1 MSELCRVTR
10 NLNPRLELKY
20 GCNPNQKPAAVYMD
34 DGRAL
39 PFEVLNG
46 RPGYINFCDAL
57 NAWQL
62 VKELR
67 AALGL
72 PAAASFKHVSPAGAA
87 VYVELD
93 ETLKRVYECENQDL
107 SPLAAAYVRARGADP
122 MCSFGDYIALS
133 DKVDVPAARLIAGVI
148 SDGIIAPAYETEALE
163 ILSGKKSG
171 AYPVL
176 RIDPAYEPPEMECRD
191 LFGVTLVQRRNDVA
205 IDRSVVSNVVTRN
218 KSIPETAIRDLI
230 VTTIAVKYTQSNSVG
245 YGLDGQIIGL
255 GAGQQSRVDCVK
267 LAGRKVETWYLRRH
281 PKALGLRFKAA
292 VKRQDK
298 VNARVRYIEG
308 DMTAAEKK
316 AWAELFEKL
325 PPALTPEDKDEF
337 MKTLEG
343 VSLSSDAFFPFRD
356 NIDQASR
363 RGVQYIVQTGGSTRD
378 EEVIAA
384 ADEYG
389 MAMALSG
396 IRLFHH

>member
-163 ILSGKKSG
+163 ILSGKKRAPTRSC
-171 AYPVL
+171 ASIPPTSRL
-176 RIDPAYEPPEMECRD
+176 RWNA
-191 LFGVTLVQRRNDVA
+191 A
-205 IDRSVVSNVVTRN
+205 ICSALRWSNV
-218 KSIPETAIRDLI
+218 A
-230 VTTIAVKYTQSNSVG
+230 TT
-245 YGLDGQIIGL
+245 
-255 GAGQQSRVDCVK
+255 SRSTV
-267 LAGRKVETWYLRRH
+267 
-281 PKALGLRFKAA
+281 P
-292 VKRQDK
+292 
-298 VNARVRYIEG
+298 
-308 DMTAAEKK
+308 
-316 AWAELFEKL
+316 
-325 PPALTPEDKDEF
+325 
-337 MKTLEG
+337 
-343 VSLSSDAFFPFRD
+343 SSAT
-356 NIDQASR
+356 S
-363 RGVQYIVQTGGSTRD
+363 
-378 EEVIAA
+378 
-384 ADEYG
+384 
-389 MAMALSG
+389 
-396 IRLFHH
+396 